1 MQCLGFYS
9 SANWDARDM
18 SPEQGHAWELADS
31 WFVAGMRTKWQL
43 IWWKQWQSESK
54 DEGHHGD
61 WLMKDEAGAQK
72 GVLYVAYVRS
82 ILDGSDVWIH
92 TVAEVQENI
101 N

>member
-1 MQCLGFYS
+1 
-9 SANWDARDM
+9 
-18 SPEQGHAWELADS
+18 
-31 WFVAGMRTKWQL
+31 
-43 IWWKQWQSESK
+43 
-54 DEGHHGD
+54 
-61 WLMKDEAGAQK
+61 MKDEAGAQK